1 MATGKRV
8 AGSWNGCNAGRTLSE
23 QLWALF
29 RQAPAVVV
37 NHRGTFQER
46 RKGMGVSSAVTADL
60 RSGGLGRIIAPSFAA
75 PATANMTEKSNSP
88 LGPDGN
94 PAAPGLAESS
104 FALLLRAKSGDEQ
117 AREELFSRY
126 LPRVRRWAHGRLP
139 AHSRSLLNTDDLA
152 QEVLCRAVVSLD
164 KFDPRHEG
172 AFQGYL
178 RQIMLNRVRDEVR
191 SARRRPT
198 PELLEDEHIADDP
211 SPIEHAIGRE
221 ALERYEAALQRLKPQ
236 ERELIVAR
244 CELDFSSEEIATLFD
259 KPTPAAARVA
269 VGRALVRLAEE
280 MARG

>member
-1 MATGKRV
+1 
-8 AGSWNGCNAGRTLSE
+8 
-23 QLWALF
+23 
-29 RQAPAVVV
+29 
-37 NHRGTFQER
+37 
-46 RKGMGVSSAVTADL
+46 MGVSSAATADL
-60 RSGGLGRIIAPSFAA
+60 RSGGLRRIIAPSFAA
-75 PATANMTEKSNSP
+75 SATANMTEKSDSP
-88 LGPDGN
+88 CGPDGN

-104 FALLLRAKSGDEQ
+104 FALLLRAKSGDQQ
-117 AREELFSRY
+117 ARDELFSRY

-172 AFQGYL
+172 AFQGFL

-191 SARRRPT
+191 STQRRPT
-198 PELLEDEHIADDP
+198 LEFLEDEHFADDP
-211 SPIEHAIGRE
+211 SPMEHAIGRE

-244 CELDFSSEEIATLFD
+244 CELDFSNDEIAALFD
-259 KPTPAAARVA
+259 KRTTAAARVA